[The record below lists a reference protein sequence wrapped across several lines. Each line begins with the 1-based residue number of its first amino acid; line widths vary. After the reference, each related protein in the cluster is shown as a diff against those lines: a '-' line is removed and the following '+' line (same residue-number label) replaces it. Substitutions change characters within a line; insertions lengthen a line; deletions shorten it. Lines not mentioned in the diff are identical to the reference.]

1 MKILQVAPL
10 WFPIPPEKY
19 GGIERIVSF
28 LSDGLVEKGHEVT
41 LFAAAG
47 SKSKAKIVN
56 VFESPLIKA
65 GISWNDPFWNLR
77 NMQVAVEYAEN
88 NGFDI
93 IHSHMDVWGLF
104 FQGLSKRPVVHTM
117 HNPLYRK
124 SANPVKNDNRL
135 RLYSEEGYRTN
146 IALISESA
154 RKQAM
159 IDLPLSRVV
168 YNGIDTSV
176 FDLGKGGDH
185 FVWIARVDKYK
196 GIENAIAAAEKA
208 GVRLT
213 LAGRLDPTQKKYFDS
228 TIAPH
233 LNDKISFVGELS
245 QDQLS
250 EFYGSA
256 TALLYPIEWEEP
268 FGLVVTEAMA
278 CGTPVIAYR
287 HGSMPEL
294 IEEGKTGFVIDDSI
308 DMLVEKMKI
317 VGDLDRSHVRDHV
330 VKNFSKEKMVE
341 EYEKFYADIL
351 EKNA

>member
-19 GGIERIVSF
+19 GGIERVVSF
-28 LSDGLVEKGHEVT
+28 LSDGLVEKGHEVV

-47 SKSKAKIVN
+47 SRSKAKIIN
-56 VFESPLIKA
+56 VFEHPLIEA
-65 GISWNDPFWNLR
+65 GVSWNDPVWNLR
-77 NMQVAVEYAEN
+77 NMQAAVEYADK

-104 FQGLSKRPVVHTM
+104 FQGLSKVPIVHTM
-117 HNPLYRK
+117 HNPLYR
-124 SANPVKNDNRL
+124 NDIDSIDKDSRL

-168 YNGIDTSV
+168 YNGIDTNAY
-176 FDLGKGGDH
+176 DLMGGGDH

-208 GVRLT
+208 GARLT
-213 LAGRLDPTQKKYFDS
+213 MAGRTDPKQKEYFDLK
-228 TIAPH
+228 IAPH
-233 LNDKISFVGELS
+233 LNDKITFVGELS
-245 QDQLS
+245 QEQLP

-294 IEEGKTGFVIDDSI
+294 IEEGKTGFVIDDSV
-308 DMLVEKMKI
+308 DALVEKMAL
-317 VGDLDRSHVRDHV
+317 VGDLDRGYIRDHV
-330 VKNFSKEKMVE
+330 IKNFSKEKMVA
-341 EYEKFYADIL
+341 EYEKFYEDIL
-351 EKNA
+351 KNA